1 MYSIWC
7 EWEIGQQ
14 DRVWVTRESA
24 VAWAREQFNNWLEV
38 ECEMTYEEVYEE
50 GLIGFTKLEVMGE

>member
-14 DRVWVTRESA
+14 DRVWTTKESA
-24 VAWAREQFNNWLEV
+24 IKWAKEQFKNWLEA
-38 ECEMTYEEVYEE
+38 EAEMTYEECKDD